1 MIKQIQDVAIE
12 YNIDILHIDILHIDI
27 LHIDILHIQTIC
39 ELIYWLFKET
49 SYLYLVYQND
59 SSFPLFPVSFDTLL
73 KDIDYLNLY
82 YSKCDNVIR
91 DIICDN
97 FLHQI

>member
-12 YNIDILHIDILHIDI
+12 YNIDI

-49 SYLYLVYQND
+49 SYIYLVYQND
-59 SSFPLFPVSFDTLL
+59 SSFPISFDTLL